1 MIKTFFIALIFFFII
16 DVFWI
21 YFVATP
27 MYKQEVSSLMELKIP
42 PALLF
47 YVIFLLGLIFFVVN
61 PNQDNTLLNVF
72 LIGAFFGLVT
82 YGTYDLTVYASMNI
96 FSLKLVVADI
106 LWGMFLS
113 GAVATL
119 TVFTINKLKYKLI
132 FSVNKIFNKGFST
145 TFYSKTE
152 RFISQNDIDCIIIHE
167 PFFLKLSLKF
177 KQKYKLNVIFNAHE
191 YHPLEFED
199 NPFWKNTLYLLPIS
213 L

>member
-119 TVFTINKLKYKLI
+119 TLFTINKL
-132 FSVNKIFNKGFST
+132 N
-145 TFYSKTE
+145 
-152 RFISQNDIDCIIIHE
+152 
-167 PFFLKLSLKF
+167 
-177 KQKYKLNVIFNAHE
+177 
-191 YHPLEFED
+191 
-199 NPFWKNTLYLLPIS
+199 
-213 L
+213 

>member
-47 YVIFLLGLIFFVVN
+47 YLIFLLGLIFFVIN

-119 TVFTINKLKYKLI
+119 TVFTINKL
-132 FSVNKIFNKGFST
+132 N
-145 TFYSKTE
+145 
-152 RFISQNDIDCIIIHE
+152 
-167 PFFLKLSLKF
+167 
-177 KQKYKLNVIFNAHE
+177 
-191 YHPLEFED
+191 
-199 NPFWKNTLYLLPIS
+199 
-213 L
+213 

>member
-1 MIKTFFIALIFFFII
+1 MIKTFLIALIFFFII

-47 YVIFLLGLIFFVVN
+47 YVIFLLGLIFFVIN

-119 TVFTINKLKYKLI
+119 TVFTINKL
-132 FSVNKIFNKGFST
+132 N
-145 TFYSKTE
+145 
-152 RFISQNDIDCIIIHE
+152 
-167 PFFLKLSLKF
+167 
-177 KQKYKLNVIFNAHE
+177 
-191 YHPLEFED
+191 
-199 NPFWKNTLYLLPIS
+199 
-213 L
+213 

>member
-61 PNQDNTLLNVF
+61 PNQDHTLLNVF

-119 TVFTINKLKYKLI
+119 TVFTINKL
-132 FSVNKIFNKGFST
+132 N
-145 TFYSKTE
+145 
-152 RFISQNDIDCIIIHE
+152 
-167 PFFLKLSLKF
+167 
-177 KQKYKLNVIFNAHE
+177 
-191 YHPLEFED
+191 
-199 NPFWKNTLYLLPIS
+199 
-213 L
+213 

>member
-27 MYKQEVSSLMELKIP
+27 MYKQEVSSLMELKVP

-47 YVIFLLGLIFFVVN
+47 YVIFLLGLIFFVIN

-119 TVFTINKLKYKLI
+119 TVFTINKL
-132 FSVNKIFNKGFST
+132 N
-145 TFYSKTE
+145 
-152 RFISQNDIDCIIIHE
+152 
-167 PFFLKLSLKF
+167 
-177 KQKYKLNVIFNAHE
+177 
-191 YHPLEFED
+191 
-199 NPFWKNTLYLLPIS
+199 
-213 L
+213 

>member
-1 MIKTFFIALIFFFII
+1 MIKTFFIALLFFFII

-27 MYKQEVSSLMELKIP
+27 MYKQEIASLMELKVP

-61 PNQDNTLLNVF
+61 PNQNNTLVNVF

-82 YGTYDLTVYASMNI
+82 YGTYDLTIYASMNL

-119 TVFTINKLKYKLI
+119 TVFTINKL
-132 FSVNKIFNKGFST
+132 N
-145 TFYSKTE
+145 
-152 RFISQNDIDCIIIHE
+152 
-167 PFFLKLSLKF
+167 
-177 KQKYKLNVIFNAHE
+177 
-191 YHPLEFED
+191 
-199 NPFWKNTLYLLPIS
+199 
-213 L
+213 

>member
-61 PNQDNTLLNVF
+61 PNQVNTLLNVF

-119 TVFTINKLKYKLI
+119 TVFTINKL
-132 FSVNKIFNKGFST
+132 N
-145 TFYSKTE
+145 
-152 RFISQNDIDCIIIHE
+152 
-167 PFFLKLSLKF
+167 
-177 KQKYKLNVIFNAHE
+177 
-191 YHPLEFED
+191 
-199 NPFWKNTLYLLPIS
+199 
-213 L
+213 

>member
-1 MIKTFFIALIFFFII
+1 MIKTFFIALLFFLII

-27 MYKQEVSSLMELKIP
+27 MYKQEIASLMGLKVP

-61 PNQDNTLLNVF
+61 PNQNNTLVNVF

-82 YGTYDLTVYASMNI
+82 YGTYDLTIYASMNI

-119 TVFTINKLKYKLI
+119 TVFTINKL
-132 FSVNKIFNKGFST
+132 N
-145 TFYSKTE
+145 
-152 RFISQNDIDCIIIHE
+152 
-167 PFFLKLSLKF
+167 
-177 KQKYKLNVIFNAHE
+177 
-191 YHPLEFED
+191 
-199 NPFWKNTLYLLPIS
+199 
-213 L
+213 

>member
-1 MIKTFFIALIFFFII
+1 MIKTFVIALLFFFII

-27 MYKQEVSSLMELKIP
+27 MYKQEIASLMELKVP

-61 PNQDNTLLNVF
+61 PNQNNTLVNVF

-82 YGTYDLTVYASMNI
+82 YGTYDLTIYASMNI

-106 LWGMFLS
+106 IWGMFLS

-119 TVFTINKLKYKLI
+119 TVFTINKL
-132 FSVNKIFNKGFST
+132 N
-145 TFYSKTE
+145 
-152 RFISQNDIDCIIIHE
+152 
-167 PFFLKLSLKF
+167 
-177 KQKYKLNVIFNAHE
+177 
-191 YHPLEFED
+191 
-199 NPFWKNTLYLLPIS
+199 
-213 L
+213 

>member
-1 MIKTFFIALIFFFII
+1 
-16 DVFWI
+16 
-21 YFVATP
+21 
-27 MYKQEVSSLMELKIP
+27 MELKIP

-47 YVIFLLGLIFFVVN
+47 YLIFLLGLIFFVVN

-119 TVFTINKLKYKLI
+119 TVFTINKL
-132 FSVNKIFNKGFST
+132 N
-145 TFYSKTE
+145 
-152 RFISQNDIDCIIIHE
+152 
-167 PFFLKLSLKF
+167 
-177 KQKYKLNVIFNAHE
+177 
-191 YHPLEFED
+191 
-199 NPFWKNTLYLLPIS
+199 
-213 L
+213 

>member
-1 MIKTFFIALIFFFII
+1 MIKTFFIALVFFFII

-47 YVIFLLGLIFFVVN
+47 YVIFLLGLIFFVII

-119 TVFTINKLKYKLI
+119 TVFTINKL
-132 FSVNKIFNKGFST
+132 N
-145 TFYSKTE
+145 
-152 RFISQNDIDCIIIHE
+152 
-167 PFFLKLSLKF
+167 
-177 KQKYKLNVIFNAHE
+177 
-191 YHPLEFED
+191 
-199 NPFWKNTLYLLPIS
+199 
-213 L
+213 

>member
-27 MYKQEVSSLMELKIP
+27 MYKQEISSLMALKIP

-47 YVIFLLGLIFFVVN
+47 YVIFLMGLIFFVVN

-119 TVFTINKLKYKLI
+119 TVFTINKL
-132 FSVNKIFNKGFST
+132 N
-145 TFYSKTE
+145 
-152 RFISQNDIDCIIIHE
+152 
-167 PFFLKLSLKF
+167 
-177 KQKYKLNVIFNAHE
+177 
-191 YHPLEFED
+191 
-199 NPFWKNTLYLLPIS
+199 
-213 L
+213 

>member
-1 MIKTFFIALIFFFII
+1 MIKAFFIALIFFFII

-119 TVFTINKLKYKLI
+119 TVFTINKL
-132 FSVNKIFNKGFST
+132 N
-145 TFYSKTE
+145 
-152 RFISQNDIDCIIIHE
+152 
-167 PFFLKLSLKF
+167 
-177 KQKYKLNVIFNAHE
+177 
-191 YHPLEFED
+191 
-199 NPFWKNTLYLLPIS
+199 
-213 L
+213 

>member
-119 TVFTINKLKYKLI
+119 TVFTINK
-132 FSVNKIFNKGFST
+132 
-145 TFYSKTE
+145 
-152 RFISQNDIDCIIIHE
+152 
-167 PFFLKLSLKF
+167 
-177 KQKYKLNVIFNAHE
+177 
-191 YHPLEFED
+191 
-199 NPFWKNTLYLLPIS
+199 
-213 L
+213 